1 MWGESTGDRLFPS
14 QRASNAESV
23 ACHDVT
29 VASMLQG
36 SASEWRY
43 VFFLVAGLISL
54 GGIAFCIFGSGDVQ
68 DWAKEVSD
76 VKEKDEDDVEMK
88 PLKREINAWS

>member
-1 MWGESTGDRLFPS
+1 
-14 QRASNAESV
+14 
-23 ACHDVT
+23 
-29 VASMLQG
+29 MLQG

-88 PLKREINAWS
+88 PLKREINA